1 MGIFVH
7 ILSSSVF
14 VVKKSGYHS
23 NKSGFTL
30 VELVVVIAILA
41 ILAAI
46 AIPAIVGIIDNATMA
61 SDETASNDIDHACM
75 EYKTAII
82 WGIVNSSEKG
92 NSSQADLPYENASFA
107 QKLSSA
113 KSATVK
119 NALEFAA
126 ITQYEERIDAGNFVF
141 DATGKIFSA
150 DEHPEFSD
158 ILKSDTTLGILYY
171 NMPKT

>member
-1 MGIFVH
+1 MW
-7 ILSSSVF
+7 
-14 VVKKSGYHS
+14 
-23 NKSGFTL
+23 NK
-30 VELVVVIAILA
+30 
-41 ILAAI
+41 
-46 AIPAIVGIIDNATMA
+46 
-61 SDETASNDIDHACM
+61 ACM
-75 EYKTAII
+75 EYKTGII
-82 WGIVNSSEKG
+82 WGIINQTEKNNST
-92 NSSQADLPYENASFA
+92 QDDLPIENASIA
-107 QKLSSA
+107 SRVSA
-113 KSATVK
+113 VKTAKVK

>member
-1 MGIFVH
+1 MKKYYN
-7 ILSSSVF
+7 
-14 VVKKSGYHS
+14 VKENG
-23 NKSGFTL
+23 GFTV
-30 VELVVVIAILA
+30 VELVVVIAIIA
-41 ILAAI
+41 ILAAV
-46 AIPAIVGIIDNATMA
+46 AIPMVVGLIENATKT
-61 SDETASNDIDHACM
+61 SDKVVANEIDKACM
-75 EYKTAII
+75 EYKTGII
-82 WGIVNSSEKG
+82 WGIINQTEKNNST
-92 NSSQADLPYENASFA
+92 QDDLPIENASIA
-107 QKLSSA
+107 SRVSA
-113 KSATVK
+113 VKTAKVK